1 VDHAADVPA
10 RIDAGRAA
18 EYRRRGW
25 WGREALA
32 DHVARHAASRG
43 SEPAYIT
50 ADGLLTWRGYDTC
63 SDRLGRA
70 LLALGLRRGER
81 VAIQLPDS
89 ATVHVA
95 LMACEKAGVVA
106 VGIGARAGERELRH
120 IVAKTRAV
128 ALISHDE
135 HRGHPMRALAASL
148 PGIRHH
154 VVVPRFDHDP
164 SAPIVLDGAAAG
176 AADGASA
183 TDGASAGAAAE
194 ATAADAADLAA
205 VRFGPDEFWMV
216 NSTSGTTGLP
226 KCVMHAQNRWWYF
239 HQVAVEVGALN
250 ASDVIMSVVPAPF
263 GFGQWTS
270 HFTPAYLGV
279 PTLVTERFS
288 PALTLELLER
298 ERVTVLCA
306 VSTQFRMLLAEPAIE
321 RRDLSALRVMFT
333 GGEAIPY
340 EPARRFEQLTG
351 AVVLNFYGSNESGFA
366 TATSMNDPQDKRLR
380 TSGRVQPGTELRL
393 YEDGKDVTDGGRG
406 QPGSRGPA
414 VCLGY
419 LDDPQANAELFTA
432 DGFLMHADIVEVDD
446 EGYLSVV
453 GRTSDLIIRGGKNIS
468 AREVEDEVAAHPR
481 VALAAAVPVPD
492 PLFGERVCVYVELRQ
507 PGPLTLPELTEF
519 LLARGVSKEILPE
532 RLVVLDELPRSS
544 GDKVAKAELRQAAAQ
559 AGPAPRSPAP
569 QG

>member
-1 VDHAADVPA
+1 
-10 RIDAGRAA
+10 
-18 EYRRRGW
+18 
-25 WGREALA
+25 
-32 DHVARHAASRG
+32 
-43 SEPAYIT
+43 
-50 ADGLLTWRGYDTC
+50 
-63 SDRLGRA
+63 
-70 LLALGLRRGER
+70 
-81 VAIQLPDS
+81 
-89 ATVHVA
+89 
-95 LMACEKAGVVA
+95 
-106 VGIGARAGERELRH
+106 
-120 IVAKTRAV
+120 
-128 ALISHDE
+128 
-135 HRGHPMRALAASL
+135 
-148 PGIRHH
+148 
-154 VVVPRFDHDP
+154 
-164 SAPIVLDGAAAG
+164 
-176 AADGASA
+176 
-183 TDGASAGAAAE
+183 
-194 ATAADAADLAA
+194 
-205 VRFGPDEFWMV
+205 
-216 NSTSGTTGLP
+216 
-226 KCVMHAQNRWWYF
+226 
-239 HQVAVEVGALN
+239 
-250 ASDVIMSVVPAPF
+250 
-263 GFGQWTS
+263 
-270 HFTPAYLGV
+270 
-279 PTLVTERFS
+279 VTERFS

-321 RRDLSALRVMFT
+321 HRDLSALRVMFT

-419 LDDPQANAELFTA
+419 LDDPEANAELFTA

-507 PGPLTLPELTEF
+507 PGSLTLAELTEF

-544 GDKVAKAELRQAAAQ
+544 GDKVAKAELRQAAAAQ
-559 AGPAPRSPAP
+559 